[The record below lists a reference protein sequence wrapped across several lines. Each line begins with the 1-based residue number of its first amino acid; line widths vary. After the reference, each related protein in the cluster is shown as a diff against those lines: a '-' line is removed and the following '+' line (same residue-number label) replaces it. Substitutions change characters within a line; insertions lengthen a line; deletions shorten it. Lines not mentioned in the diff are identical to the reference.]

1 MNTPRLETDRL
12 ILRKFTEDDLEAL
25 YYMHSDE
32 EVNRFL
38 PWFPLRNM
46 EDARAFYEERF
57 MSRYREE
64 RAYNYAV
71 CLKENDYLVLDI
83 VDYERDLKI
92 ENVEKAAKLLNVPL
106 FERVVMPYASTD
118 KDKPSVTKYEV
129 PVGYIHCKR
138 VQQFLR
144 KKNATSTDISMR
156 SAISGQVM
164 GKDKNA
170 RDSDLENYA
179 LVTLGAE
186 ECLREFM
193 GPRADDP
200 VMKNEMY
207 TQIAKNGYVS
217 LNDLTSDVKNK
228 TTLNTIDVF
237 FTGMGIKTDLVTDG
251 LLVKKTIK

>member
-1 MNTPRLETDRL
+1 MAITKSTREKMEKTIYDVFSTLDPSKTTADKYRNLFKNMSDVEFD
-12 ILRKFTEDDLEAL
+12 KFFKNLFAQ
-25 YYMHSDE
+25 
-32 EVNRFL
+32 
-38 PWFPLRNM
+38 
-46 EDARAFYEERF
+46 
-57 MSRYREE
+57 
-64 RAYNYAV
+64 
-71 CLKENDYLVLDI
+71 ENDYLVLDI

-118 KDKPSVTKYEV
+118 KDKPIVTKYEV

>member
-1 MNTPRLETDRL
+1 MAITKSTREKMEKTIYDVFSTLDPSKTTADKYRNLFKKMSDVEFD
-12 ILRKFTEDDLEAL
+12 KFFKNLFAQ
-25 YYMHSDE
+25 
-32 EVNRFL
+32 
-38 PWFPLRNM
+38 
-46 EDARAFYEERF
+46 
-57 MSRYREE
+57 
-64 RAYNYAV
+64 
-71 CLKENDYLVLDI
+71 ENDYLVLDI

-118 KDKPSVTKYEV
+118 KDKPIVTKYEV

>member
-1 MNTPRLETDRL
+1 MAINKNTRTKMEKL
-12 ILRKFTEDDLEAL
+12 IYDTFATLDPSKTTADKYRSMFKKMSDVEFDKFFKELFSKEDE
-25 YYMHSDE
+25 
-32 EVNRFL
+32 
-38 PWFPLRNM
+38 
-46 EDARAFYEERF
+46 
-57 MSRYREE
+57 
-64 RAYNYAV
+64 
-71 CLKENDYLVLDI
+71 YLVLDI
-83 VDYERDLKI
+83 VDYERDLTI
-92 ENVEKAAKLLNVPL
+92 ENVEKAAKLLDVPL
-106 FERVVMPYASTD
+106 FERLVMPYASPD
-118 KDKPSVTKYEV
+118 KDKPLVSKYEV

-156 SAISGQVM
+156 SAVSGQVM

-186 ECLREFM
+186 NCLREFM

-217 LNDLTSDVKNK
+217 LDDLTNDVQNK

-251 LLVKKTIK
+251 LMVKKTIK

>member
-1 MNTPRLETDRL
+1 MAITKNTRVKMEKTIYDVFATLDPSKTTADKYRNQFKKMSDVEFD
-12 ILRKFTEDDLEAL
+12 KFFKNLFA
-25 YYMHSDE
+25 
-32 EVNRFL
+32 N
-38 PWFPLRNM
+38 
-46 EDARAFYEERF
+46 
-57 MSRYREE
+57 
-64 RAYNYAV
+64 
-71 CLKENDYLVLDI
+71 ENDYLILDI
-83 VDYERDLKI
+83 VDYERDLTI
-92 ENVEKAAKLLNVPL
+92 ENVEKAAKLLDVPL
-106 FERVVMPYASTD
+106 FERLVQPYASDD
-118 KDKPSVTKYEV
+118 KNRPLVSKYEV

-144 KKNATSTDISMR
+144 KKNSTSTDISMR
-156 SAISGQVM
+156 SAMSGQVM

-186 ECLREFM
+186 NCLREFM

-217 LNDLTSDVKNK
+217 LDELTNDVKNK

-251 LLVKKTIK
+251 LMVKKTIK